1 MTMLR
6 SILVA
11 LGAAACLLAFAAL
24 GELPGGPIARA
35 LAGVITGVLVTTL
48 IYGQATFVAV
58 SLGAMSPLV
67 FAAAERTSLA
77 LATAAMCLLW
87 LMPRFVLAPSRRRL
101 TILVT
106 VSAGAAA
113 VAGWIFAAYL
123 EAPWAAHIASCI
135 FAGSCLALVG
145 VVVPVPSATALALR
159 TAAAAVDAPI
169 RAVVLRA
176 ADEYESSRWQPRPRA
191 ARRQWR
197 ALVRLTDQRASLERA
212 RGGSAEEQR
221 QDLDQRIET
230 LTSELAAEP
239 HAAAPLANGA
249 TPTAAPSD
257 AAGTPTT
264 ANDATASRA
273 SRSPSATAL
282 AVIDET
288 ESASAQAEA
297 LELETAL
304 ETALEEAVIALDED
318 REGRGNA

>member
-11 LGAAACLLAFAAL
+11 FGAAACLLAFAAL
-24 GELPGGPIARA
+24 VELPGGPIARA
-35 LAGVITGVLVTTL
+35 LAGVIMGVVVTTL
-48 IYGQATFVAV
+48 IYGEGTFVAV

-77 LATAAMCLLW
+77 IATAAMCLLW
-87 LMPRFVLAPSRRRL
+87 LAPRFVLAPSRRRL
-101 TILVT
+101 TVLVT
-106 VSAGAAA
+106 VSAVAAA
-113 VAGWIFAAYL
+113 VAGCIFAAYL

-145 VVVPVPSATALALR
+145 VVVPIPSATAFALR

-169 RAVVLRA
+169 REVVLRA
-176 ADEYESSRWQPRPRA
+176 ADAYESSRWQPRPRA

-212 RGGSAEEQR
+212 RGGSTEEQR
-221 QDLDQRIET
+221 QDIDRRIEAV
-230 LTSELAAEP
+230 TSELAEP
-239 HAAAPLANGA
+239 HAAAPPANGA
-249 TPTAAPSD
+249 TPTATPSE
-257 AAGTPTT
+257 AASTPTT
-264 ANDATASRA
+264 ANDASASAA

-282 AVIDET
+282 AVIDEA
-288 ESASAQAEA
+288 ESASADAEA

-304 ETALEEAVIALDED
+304 EEPVITLDEEQ
-318 REGRGNA
+318 EGRGNA

>member
-11 LGAAACLLAFAAL
+11 LGAAACLLAVAAL

-35 LAGVITGVLVTTL
+35 LAGVIMGVGVTTL
-48 IYGQATFVAV
+48 IYGEATFVAV
-58 SLGAMSPLV
+58 ALGAMSPLV
-67 FAAAERTSLA
+67 FVAAERTSLA

-87 LMPRFVLAPSRRRL
+87 LVPRFVLAPSRRRL

-106 VSAGAAA
+106 VSAVAAG

-123 EAPWAAHIASCI
+123 DAPWSAHVASCV

-145 VVVPVPSATALALR
+145 VVVPVASATALALR

-169 RAVVLRA
+169 REVVLRA
-176 ADEYESSRWQPRPRA
+176 ADSYESSRWQPRPRA

-212 RGGSAEEQR
+212 RGGSAEER
-221 QDLDQRIET
+221 RRDIDRRIEGV
-230 LTSELAAEP
+230 TSELTAEP
-239 HAAAPLANGA
+239 DA
-249 TPTAAPSD
+249 AAPSD
-257 AAGTPTT
+257 SASTPTT
-264 ANDATASRA
+264 ASDATASD
-273 SRSPSATAL
+273 ATASTASHSPPATVL
-282 AVIDET
+282 SAIDEA
-288 ESASAQAEA
+288 ESASADAPV

-304 ETALEEAVIALDED
+304 EEPVITLDEE

>member
-35 LAGVITGVLVTTL
+35 LAGVIMGVVVTTL
-48 IYGQATFVAV
+48 IYGEATFVAV
-58 SLGAMSPLV
+58 SLGATSPLV

-87 LMPRFVLAPSRRRL
+87 LVPRFVLATSRRRL
-101 TILVT
+101 TVLVT
-106 VSAGAAA
+106 VSTVAAA

-123 EAPWAAHIASCI
+123 DAPWAAHVASCV

-145 VVVPVPSATALALR
+145 VVVPVASATAFALR
-159 TAAAAVDAPI
+159 TAASAVDAPI
-169 RAVVLRA
+169 REVVLRA
-176 ADEYESSRWQPRPRA
+176 ADSYESSRWQPRPRA

-221 QDLDQRIET
+221 QDIDRRIEAV
-230 LTSELAAEP
+230 TSELATEL
-239 HAAAPLANGA
+239 HAAAPANGA
-249 TPTAAPSD
+249 AAASD
-257 AAGTPTT
+257 AASSPPT
-264 ANDATASRA
+264 ASDATASTG
-273 SRSPSATAL
+273 SPSPPATAL
-282 AVIDET
+282 TAIDEAET
-288 ESASAQAEA
+288 ASAEAAA
-297 LELETAL
+297 LELESAIA
-304 ETALEEAVIALDED
+304 EPVIMLDEE